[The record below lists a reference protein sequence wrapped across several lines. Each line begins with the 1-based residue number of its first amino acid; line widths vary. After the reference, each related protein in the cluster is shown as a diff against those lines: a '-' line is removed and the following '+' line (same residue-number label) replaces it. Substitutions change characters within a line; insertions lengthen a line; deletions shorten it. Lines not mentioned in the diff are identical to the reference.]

1 VAGSGCRRPSGVVE
15 AIHAAT
21 RSFSMKGTTAFESP
35 GLTSSAPRYGGED
48 AAARASGAHENRSGL
63 HVLLVC
69 SSGGHLQQML
79 ALQPAWGGF
88 QHTWVSLWAPDAEH
102 LLANEAV
109 IWGSG
114 PTNRS
119 ISKFLRNLSLAWRT
133 VRRVDPDVVLSTG
146 AALAVPFLLVARL
159 QRRRAVY
166 VESFTRTDRLSL
178 SGRLVYPLVHRFF
191 VQWPH
196 TAQDRRKALY
206 EGSVL

>member
-1 VAGSGCRRPSGVVE
+1 
-15 AIHAAT
+15 
-21 RSFSMKGTTAFESP
+21 M
-35 GLTSSAPRYGGED
+35 
-48 AAARASGAHENRSGL
+48 
-63 HVLLVC
+63 
-69 SSGGHLQQML
+69 
-79 ALQPAWGGF
+79 
-88 QHTWVSLWAPDAEH
+88 
-102 LLANEAV
+102 
-109 IWGSG
+109 
-114 PTNRS
+114 
-119 ISKFLRNLSLAWRT
+119 LRNLILAWRT

-196 TAQDRRKALY
+196 TAHDRRKALY